1 MKQSSTF
8 FCKKLI
14 LIALILIFSSQFDVF
29 GQMQLKGVVRD
40 SNKQTLL
47 GVSVKIKGTTTGVV
61 TDADGAFSLRSE
73 QSQGSLVF
81 SYIGFLTQEIAI
93 DGKSNFEILLIEDAT
108 LLNEVV
114 VTALGIKKDVRTLG
128 YASQE
133 IKGSELVK
141 AREPNPINSLTGKI
155 AGLNVGISAEMLA
168 APLLSLRGNTSLLY
182 VVDGVPIN
190 SDTWN
195 ISSDDIESYNV
206 LRGPNAAALYG
217 FRGQNGVIM
226 ITTKRGSKDKRGFS
240 IEFNSSTMA
249 DNGFIAVPESQDEYG
264 AGANYL
270 YAFGNKPYDEDGKYR
285 RANVW
290 GPRFEGQNI
299 PQYNSPV
306 DAVTGI
312 RQGTPW
318 IAKGKNNYGNF
329 VETGILSNNNISFSS
344 TTDKADLRISLSQS
358 YQKGIFPNT
367 KLNISNFNMS
377 TGYNFSKKL
386 RFEGNMNVSRQHT
399 DNIPDVSYGPNS
411 YTYMFSVYG
420 GAQYDVADLKDY
432 WQAPGKVGI
441 QQYFAEYGR
450 NNNPYFMA
458 NEWLRG
464 HYKTDIY
471 GYAKLNYKITDDLDL
486 SLRTQATTWGA
497 LRTEKLPYSMI
508 IYGRDFR
515 QGDYREDRRNLFE
528 TNSDLLFNYNKKLG
542 KDFRITALAG
552 ANIRT
557 FQYNSTYES
566 TDYLIVPGVYN
577 LTNSKNAKISYNFLS
592 DMLVLSAYSS
602 LDLTY
607 KNFVTLSAT
616 GRTDKLS
623 TLPVGN
629 QSYFYPSVSMST
641 VITDYL
647 KLPEVISFAKLR
659 GSFANV
665 KGGLTSSLIG
675 PSYRAL
681 NLPTPL
687 QYGSEWNTS
696 YDGPSYN
703 NQNGYQIKNLYN
715 NIPAADFSGNV
726 ASSELKSFSTTSY
739 ELGADIKFLNNR
751 LGLEVTSFMAE
762 NGPQIFSRAVAP
774 STSYYS
780 RNVNDIITEKKG
792 WEVSVSGTPIVTQSG
807 FKWDILTNWS
817 AFVERYKEIND
828 PSGKV
833 YVNDHYYQT
842 GDRVDEF
849 FAYKYIRTPD
859 GQIINNSAGLP
870 ILPTSGTATK
880 KSIGFGNSDFI
891 WSINNNF
898 SYKGVNLSFQ
908 FDGRVGGMIYDEIML
923 DSYQGGRALDLAT
936 GAFGDARRKE
946 WDSYKASSTGVITP
960 SYVGEG
966 VVASGALKF
975 DANGNVTNYSELTFS
990 PNKVPVRL
998 QTYINQITSLQEPW
1012 LMSRTYAKLREI
1024 IIGYTLP
1031 AKMLGNS
1038 FIRSANISIVG
1049 RNLLYFA
1056 KRKDIDLD
1064 QYPSYN
1070 IYPPLQS
1077 ATTRRYGI
1085 NVNLTF

>member
-1 MKQSSTF
+1 MKPKFLLKHLGFWCITF
-8 FCKKLI
+8 LI
-14 LIALILIFSSQFDVF
+14 MSNVAIAQDLVITGKVTEKNGASIPGVSIL
-29 GQMQLKGVVRD
+29 LKGTNR
-40 SNKQTLL
+40 
-47 GVSVKIKGTTTGVV
+47 GTTT
-61 TDADGAFSLRSE
+61 DGNGAYKLALPNDKAT
-73 QSQGSLVF
+73 LVF
-81 SYIGFLTQEIAI
+81 RYIGFAPQEIVVGNRTSL
-93 DGKSNFEILLIEDAT
+93 DVSLIEET
-108 LLNEVV
+108 QQLSEIV

-133 IKGSELVK
+133 IKGKDLVK

-168 APLLSLRGNTSLLY
+168 APLLSLRGNTGLLY

-195 ISSDDIESYNV
+195 ISADDIESYNV

-217 FRGQNGVIM
+217 FRGQNGAIM

-264 AGANYL
+264 AGANYQ

-318 IAKGKNNYGNF
+318 NAKGKNNYGNF

-344 TTDKADLRISLSQS
+344 TTDKSDIRISLSQS

-367 KLNISNFNMS
+367 KLNITNFNIS
-377 TGYNFSKKL
+377 AGYNFSKKL
-386 RFEGNMNVSRQHT
+386 RFEGNMNVSRQYT
-399 DNIPDVSYGPNS
+399 DNIPDVGYGPNS
-411 YTYMFSVYG
+411 YTYMFNVYG

-441 QQYFAEYGR
+441 QQYFTEYGR
-450 NNNPYFMA
+450 NNNPYFIA

-471 GYAKLNYKITDDLDL
+471 GYAKLNYKITDDLDV

-508 IYGRDFR
+508 IYGRDLR

-542 KDFRITALAG
+542 KDFHITALAG

-592 DMLVLSAYSS
+592 DMLVLSAYTS

-616 GRTDKLS
+616 GREDKLS
-623 TLPVGN
+623 TLPVGS
-629 QSYFYPSVSMST
+629 QTYFYPSVSLST
-641 VITDYL
+641 VVTDYL
-647 KLPEVISFAKLR
+647 KLPEVVSFAKLR

-696 YDGPSYN
+696 YDGPNYN

-715 NIPAADFSGNV
+715 NIPSADFSGNV
-726 ASSELKSFSTTSY
+726 ASDELKSFSTTSY
-739 ELGADIKFLNNR
+739 EVGADIKFLKNR
-751 LGLEVTSFMAE
+751 LGLEVTYFMAE

-774 STSYYS
+774 STGYYS
-780 RNVNDIITEKKG
+780 RNVNDIVTEKKG
-792 WEVSVSGTPIVTQSG
+792 WEVSVSGTPVVTESG
-807 FKWDILTNWS
+807 FRWDVLANWS

-828 PSGKV
+828 PSGKI
-833 YVNDHYYQT
+833 YVNDHYYQV

-898 SYKGVNLSFQ
+898 SYKGINLSFQ
-908 FDGRVGGMIYDEIML
+908 FDGRVGGIIYDEIKF
-923 DSYQGGRALDLAT
+923 DSYQGGRALDLAN

-946 WDSYKASSTGVITP
+946 WDSYKSSSTGVITP

-975 DANGNVTNYSELTFS
+975 DANGNVTNYSELTFI
-990 PNKVPVRL
+990 PNTVPVRL
-998 QTYINQITSLQEPW
+998 QTYVNQITSLQEPW
-1012 LMSRTYAKLREI
+1012 LTSRTYAKLREI

-1031 AKMLGNS
+1031 TKMLGRS
-1038 FIRSANISIVG
+1038 FIRNANVSIVG

-1056 KRKDIDLD
+1056 ERKDIDLD